1 MILKKTFNVSYS
13 NVGCI
18 ILIEPLFFEEKDWI
32 SPPDNWPSNTV
43 VGKVYDMEKDEGRR
57 LFKEVCDRLQ
67 RKSVS
72 SQVVINDIKEP
83 YKYSFVKHRLGQG
96 AFRVLVT
103 DAYFRQ
109 CAISRE
115 KVLPALEA
123 AYIEPYAEN
132 GPHLTQN
139 GVLLR
144 ADIHKLFDNGYLTI
158 APDFRVEVS
167 KRVKE
172 DFGNGRVYYQYHCQR
187 LSILPNNIV

>member
-18 ILIEPLFFEEKDWI
+18 ILTEPLFFEEKDWI

-109 CAISRE
+109 CAIVE
-115 KVLPALEA
+115 KSTSCIRSCIYRTLCRKRTSSYSKWRTFMQI
-123 AYIEPYAEN
+123 YISY
-132 GPHLTQN
+132 
-139 GVLLR
+139 
-144 ADIHKLFDNGYLTI
+144 
-158 APDFRVEVS
+158 
-167 KRVKE
+167 
-172 DFGNGRVYYQYHCQR
+172 
-187 LSILPNNIV
+187 SIMDT